1 MIRIIGSL
9 FFFSIY
15 FNGIAQQ
22 DTLQPTVLDEVILT
36 ASRTERKLSNCAVPT
51 YLITQK
57 NIAQSGALR
66 LNDIL
71 SEQTGLH
78 ISSNLT
84 TTSAGGGVFGI
95 GVQLQGLSPDY
106 ILILIDG
113 EPVIGR
119 QGGVID
125 LSRIAVTNIK
135 KIEIV
140 KGPTSSLYGSEA
152 LGGVINIIT
161 ENAQENKLDASF
173 RYGKFS
179 SADAHLNAAI
189 KKQKWGLQ
197 LAGNRNSSDGFDL
210 EKNKLG
216 KSVDPFES
224 HTAQLKLNVSS
235 ARKSKIILSGRFYN
249 EKQDNYFQ
257 TQELLTNSTT
267 SIVGNGN
274 VNDINLNAS
283 LSHQFL
289 NKVNSTLRYYFSRY
303 EYEQIL
309 SKESTNA
316 NYYYDYFQQNYSKLE
331 NQNDIKIFTNNLL
344 SIGGGFIDE
353 KLNTTRYAGERKN
366 KIVYFFLQDEWVL
379 NKKLTIISGLRF
391 DGNKMY
397 QSKWS
402 SKIAVQYRL
411 SNKFRLN
418 ASFGEGFKAPDYRQ
432 LFLNFLN
439 TAAGGYVVYGANE
452 INIAELNLQ
461 KQQGIIS
468 EILPRAFQLSLLKP
482 EVSTGLNL
490 GGLIEANS
498 KLSFNFNFF
507 RNDIK
512 NLIQVETIAFRN
524 NAAPVYSYFN
534 VKKAYTQGVEINANV
549 SINKQLQFSAGYQFL
564 QTADKE
570 TIKKIKERTVFTRN
584 LLSNET
590 YAVSRNDYAG
600 LPNRSAH
607 MVNAKLFYE
616 NQLSGWSGSV
626 RIIYQNKWGTFD
638 KDGNGIINRSD
649 EFAKG
654 FSIVNI
660 TVSKTMQSF
669 RFLAGVNNLFNYKD
683 VLNQPGQPGIQPHL
697 SIFYSYKTNKK
708 K

>member
-1 MIRIIGSL
+1 MIRIIASL

-57 NIAQSGALR
+57 NIAQSGSVR

-71 SEQTGLH
+71 SEQTGLN
-78 ISSNLT
+78 ISSNST

-106 ILILIDG
+106 VLILIDG

-140 KGPTSSLYGSEA
+140 KGPSSSLYGSEA

-197 LAGNRNSSDGFDL
+197 LASNRNSSDGFDL
-210 EKNKLG
+210 EKNKPG

-224 HTAQLKLNVSS
+224 HTAQLKLNVSP
-235 ARKSKIILSGRFYN
+235 ARNSNIILSGRFYN

-257 TQELLTNSTT
+257 TQELLTNSTS

-289 NKVNSTLRYYFSRY
+289 NKVNSILRYYFSRY

-607 MVNAKLFYE
+607 LVNAKLFYE
-616 NQLSGWSGSV
+616 NQLSDWSGSV
-626 RIIYQNKWGTFD
+626 RLIYQNKWGTFD

-708 K
+708 Q

>member
-1 MIRIIGSL
+1 MIRIIASL

-57 NIAQSGALR
+57 NIAQSGSVR

-71 SEQTGLH
+71 SEQTGLN
-78 ISSNLT
+78 ISSNST

-106 ILILIDG
+106 VLILIDG

-140 KGPTSSLYGSEA
+140 KGPSSSLYGSEA

-197 LAGNRNSSDGFDL
+197 LASNRNSSDGFDL
-210 EKNKLG
+210 EKNKPG

-224 HTAQLKLNVSS
+224 HTAQLKLNVSP
-235 ARKSKIILSGRFYN
+235 ARNSNIILSGRFYN

-257 TQELLTNSTT
+257 TQELLTNSTS

-289 NKVNSTLRYYFSRY
+289 NKVNSILRYYFSRY

-616 NQLSGWSGSV
+616 NQLSDWSGSV
-626 RIIYQNKWGTFD
+626 RLIYQNKWGTFD

-708 K
+708 Q